1 MLFIRSL
8 VFHTLFFAWTIFW
21 AFALL
26 WVFLLPRKAMVAV
39 VTLYFK
45 SLIPLERYVLGL
57 TYEVRGR
64 EHVPAGA
71 CVIASK
77 HQSAYETLKLH
88 VLFNDPA
95 IILKKELM
103 YIPLWGWYQAKSG
116 MIAVDRGAGAKAI
129 ASMLANAEAAVKAGR
144 RIVIFPQG
152 TRVAP
157 TAQKPYKAG
166 VAVLAEKYDLPIVPL
181 ALNAGLF
188 WPRHAFLIKPG
199 KVIFEF
205 LPPLPKGQSSAQTM
219 KLLEEQL
226 EAASAKLAL
235 PQSHLCE

>member
-8 VFHTLFFAWTIFW
+8 TYHILFFAWTIFW

-26 WVFLLPRKAMVAV
+26 WVFLLPRRAMVAV

-45 SLIPLERYVLGL
+45 SLVPLEKYVLGL

-64 EHVPAGA
+64 EHVPEGA
-71 CVIASK
+71 CIIASK

-95 IILKKELM
+95 IILKRGLM

-116 MIAVDRGAGAKAI
+116 MIAVDRGARGAAM
-129 ASMLANAEAAVKAGR
+129 ASMLANAQAAIKAGR
-144 RIVIFPQG
+144 KIVIFPQG

-157 TAQKPYKAG
+157 TAQKSYKVG

-188 WPRHAFLIKPG
+188 WPRHAFLIRPG

-205 LPPLPKGQSSAQTM
+205 LPPLPTGLGAAQTM
-219 KLLEEQL
+219 QLLEEQL
-226 EAASAKLAL
+226 EAASAKLVS
-235 PQSHLCE
+235 PQSHPCE